1 MFGFSAGDRMLRE
14 EAKVLRAVTEDFKAK
29 IYNIRTS
36 IFFILFYEIRDF
48 NVIIEWNKTA
58 SATLSKPI
66 NIKDNFATSIDF
78 KMGMY
83 STEGTKAAD
92 LSADKIYDCANSA
105 LERAKNS
112 RLLKTAIYNNEFGQ
126 SLSRDQLMEQD
137 LFTAVKERE
146 FIMFFQ
152 PQYNTRIGKIVG
164 FEALIRWNNPKYFRE
179 QVENYIKMA
188 EKNGLIMELG
198 KIIIEETFKFAKK
211 IEDTGIH
218 ISMNVS
224 PAQLLH
230 SGFVN
235 DLINYF
241 DQYQLKPGSI
251 SIEITETFLM
261 ENSAVIIEKLKILRE
276 KGFGI
281 HLDDFGI
288 GYSSMLYLKDL
299 PVDTIKIDKDFIKD
313 ATSDK
318 FSRVIVTR
326 IVQLALGLDLNL
338 VAEGVENEKQMNF
351 LSHIGCDV
359 IQGYL
364 ISKPVNEEETL
375 KLIDKYNK
383 DYQVS
388 SDDINEQIANAGNG
402 DEFVK
407 PIAKTKKRKS
417 R

>member
-1 MFGFSAGDRMLRE
+1 
-14 EAKVLRAVTEDFKAK
+14 
-29 IYNIRTS
+29 
-36 IFFILFYEIRDF
+36 
-48 NVIIEWNKTA
+48 
-58 SATLSKPI
+58 
-66 NIKDNFATSIDF
+66 
-78 KMGMY
+78 MGMY
-83 STEGTKAAD
+83 SIEGAKAAN
-92 LSADKIYDCANSA
+92 LTAASIYDSAYSA

-137 LFTAVKERE
+137 LFTAVKNRE

-164 FEALIRWNNPKYFRE
+164 FEALIRWSNPKYLHE

-188 EKNGLIMELG
+188 ERNGLIMDIG
-198 KIIIEETFKFAKK
+198 RIVIEETFKFAKA
-211 IEDTGIH
+211 IEDSGIH

-235 DLINYF
+235 ELESYY
-241 DQYQLKPGSI
+241 DQYQLKKGMI

-261 ENSAVIIEKLKILRE
+261 ENSADVITKLRLLKD
-276 KGFGI
+276 KGFGV

-299 PVDTIKIDKDFIKD
+299 PVDTIKIDKEFIKD

-318 FSRVIVTR
+318 ASRNIVTR

-338 VAEGVENEKQMNF
+338 VAEGVETEKQMDF
-351 LSHIGCDV
+351 LSRIGCDV

-364 ISKPVNEEETL
+364 ISKPVDETGAL
-375 KLIDKYNK
+375 DLIKKYNGNYK
-383 DYQVS
+383 VS
-388 SDDINEQIANAGNG
+388 VEDINEQRLNAADTELVG
-402 DEFVK
+402 
-407 PIAKTKKRKS
+407 PIAKNAKKKKTKVR
-417 R
+417 